1 MKLSFKIFFG
11 ICIPAIIS
19 CFIISLFLI
28 NQNME
33 NNIEHENALI
43 IKNME
48 SLENRAQFSIDNK
61 TKLTVNENS
70 YKGRDVKIY
79 FINDGEVEYA
89 TDELLIRQVKDFNNL
104 VKNKYSVKNINI
116 NNNYYIMVGTKV
128 SDSSSLYFVENI
140 NFLYDIRNQMIK
152 NCIIIVSIMT
162 LLISLIAY
170 IISKTLTKPLT
181 NIQNEMKKLSKGDFN
196 INLKEGH
203 GEFGKLGHSFNEMSK
218 ELDKR
223 NNSMIQLIDSKQMFI
238 DNLAHE
244 MNTPLTSI
252 QGYAEL
258 LQKANL
264 DEERRNK
271 YLEYIQSESKRIL
284 DMYKKLLLL
293 SYKKNSDME
302 IKKVDINNV
311 FLEVSKTIK
320 NKLEEKNINLI
331 MNNQL
336 DYLICDETLIIM
348 CVLNLI
354 KNAISVSE
362 NNSNVVVTA
371 FKQNEKKYI
380 QVIDNGKGI
389 SKEDINKIIEPFY
402 RVDKVRSRKNGGA
415 GLGLSICKSIVEMHN
430 GSLKIESVLGK
441 GSIFTLEFTEE

>member
-19 CFIISLFLI
+19 CIIISFFLI

-48 SLENRAQFSIDNK
+48 SLENKAQFSLDNK

-70 YKGRDVKIY
+70 YKGKDVKIY
-79 FINDGEVEYA
+79 FINNGEVDYA
-89 TDELLIRQVKDFNNL
+89 TDDLLIGQVRDFNNL
-104 VKNKYSVKNINI
+104 VKNKYNVKNINF
-116 NNNYYIMVGTKV
+116 NNDYYIMVGTKV

-140 NFLYDIRNQMIK
+140 NFLYDIRNQMIQ
-152 NCIIIVSIMT
+152 NCLIIVSVMT
-162 LLISLIAY
+162 LLISIIAY
-170 IISKTLTKPLT
+170 IISKTLTKPLI

-223 NNSMIQLIDSKQMFI
+223 NNSMLQLIDSKQMFI

-264 DEERRNK
+264 DEERKNK

-311 FLEVSKTIK
+311 FSEVSKTIK

-348 CVLNLI
+348 CVLNLV

-362 NNSNVVVTA
+362 DNSDVVVTA

-441 GSIFTLEFTEE
+441 GSIFTLEFIEE